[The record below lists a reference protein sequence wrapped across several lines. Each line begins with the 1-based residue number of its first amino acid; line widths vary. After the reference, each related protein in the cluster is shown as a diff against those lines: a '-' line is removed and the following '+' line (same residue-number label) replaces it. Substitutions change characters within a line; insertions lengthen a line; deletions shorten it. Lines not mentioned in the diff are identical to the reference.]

1 MRRIVIVNRGRL
13 SRPLQVIWRQ
23 DKHLP
28 IARLCQMTVFP
39 RDRLSLSLSLSLS
52 LCLSLSLSV
61 SPHVLCC
68 AALDSEEI
76 SDEETSAERLL
87 VSLSHVELVASLFD
101 YKRYEDAFDECG
113 RGYSRLL
120 SLSRPR

>member
-1 MRRIVIVNRGRL
+1 MRRIVIVNRGGL

-52 LCLSLSLSV
+52 LCLSLSLS
-61 SPHVLCC
+61 LCLLTCC

-101 YKRYEDAFDECG
+101 
-113 RGYSRLL
+113 
-120 SLSRPR
+120 

>member
-52 LCLSLSLSV
+52 LCLSLSLS
-61 SPHVLCC
+61 LCLLTCC